1 MGGVGGPD
9 RVGEDVCVRD
19 GCDFVSVR
27 AVGAGEKSVLVIK
40 VGEGLAVGRPGRGV
54 TAGIAELARR
64 ATHKR
69 HAPERAG
76 GRIALRFDEKDVGSV
91 GRKSGGNHVR
101 RRRGNGAG
109 FTTENGEFGESMGY
123 FAAKVE
129 IEART
134 IGTEQLLGLAVMSEL
149 NVIGNL

>member
-1 MGGVGGPD
+1 VNRHDESGVKNAKQSDTKSAKCEFVANRAAHGAP
-9 RVGEDVCVRD
+9 V
-19 GCDFVSVR
+19 DFF
-27 AVGAGEKSVLVIK
+27 L
-40 VGEGLAVGRPGRGV
+40 PGIV
-54 TAGIAELARR
+54 
-64 ATHKR
+64 
-69 HAPERAG
+69 
-76 GRIALRFDEKDVGSV
+76 ALLVGSV

-149 NVIGNL
+149 NVIGNLGRCDRTKEQVGKNGDRKESKSPESH